1 MLMITTMAA
10 CAPVAVSVTQFANLW
25 GEGDD
30 PKDAGS
36 INVMS
41 VLFCIVTMPF
51 IIWIYQIIC

>member
-1 MLMITTMAA
+1 MAS
-10 CAPVAVSVTQFANLW
+10 VTGSAVSVTQFANLW

-51 IIWIYQIIC
+51 IFWIYQIIC